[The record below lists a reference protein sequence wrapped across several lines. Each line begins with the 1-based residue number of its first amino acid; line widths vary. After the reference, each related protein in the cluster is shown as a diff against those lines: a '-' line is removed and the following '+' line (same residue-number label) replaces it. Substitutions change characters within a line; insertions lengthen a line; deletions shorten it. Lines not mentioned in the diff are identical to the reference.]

1 MPQENNVKDIYDYL
15 AIWLPILF
23 ALASLLVSWLAF
35 KNTNTT
41 SKENFINNLRD
52 KIKSAKYEILTLQE
66 KSYTQNEKMI
76 IVEKLQDS
84 LLYQGYKI
92 EKAKFLDST
101 AQNEIFLLQEEVED
115 NLSCILAQTDVL
127 INKEQAKNSLNDFL
141 KKL

>member
-1 MPQENNVKDIYDYL
+1 MPQENNAKNIYDYL

-23 ALASLLVSWLAF
+23 ALISLFVSWLAF

-52 KIKSAKYEILTLQE
+52 KIKSAKHEILTLQE

-76 IVEKLQDS
+76 IVEKLQDL

-92 EKAKFLDST
+92 EKAKFLDIT
-101 AQNEIFLLQEEVED
+101 IQDEIFLLQEEVED

-127 INKEQAKNSLNDFL
+127 INKEQAKNSLNNFF